1 MRALLSVGESMQVLA
16 YCSRSG
22 PIDAWRSVDA
32 TIVRELFSGRLEF
45 DPAVSP
51 EASVSKALGSPLSLT
66 HFNADMP
73 LTYRRSWHDIRA
85 NKVGVKV
92 IWVIRRGSL
101 HILRSGGGCVVD
113 AGDAGI
119 LDSNA
124 PFQMKMLVDKYGVH
138 ESLQI
143 IVPPDLF
150 ATHLPGAERLNE
162 SFALNSTAG
171 NLTQSLLSLLVEK
184 GEVLNLKTATSLTE
198 VLLAAIGEN
207 IGIRPDTWATS
218 LTEVLLA
225 AIGEN
230 IGIRPDTCRRP
241 GLVDRRLADIE
252 EFIAMNLA
260 DPNLSYAK
268 VAASCGIS
276 TRYLRHILKAN
287 GKSYSEL
294 LWRSRLPKARD
305 LLISSA
311 TRNYS
316 IREVAFM
323 SGFKSAAHFSRRF
336 KATYGRPPRKYRD
349 AHGNHP

>member
-1 MRALLSVGESMQVLA
+1 MQVLA
-16 YCSRSG
+16 YCSRNS
-22 PIDAWRSVDA
+22 PVDAWRSVDA
-32 TIVRELFSGRLEF
+32 TIMRELSSGRLEIE
-45 DPAVSP
+45 PAISP
-51 EASVSKALGSPLSLT
+51 EASFSKALGSPISLT
-66 HFNADMP
+66 HLNIDMP
-73 LTYRRSWHDIRA
+73 LSYRRTWQDIRC

-92 IWVIRRGSL
+92 IWVIRRGSVQ
-101 HILRSGGGCVVD
+101 ILRSRGSCAVD
-113 AGDAGI
+113 AGNAGI

-124 PFQMKMLVDKYGVH
+124 PFQAKLLLDQCGVH

-143 IVPPDLF
+143 VIPPDLF
-150 ATHLPGAERLNE
+150 ATHLPGAERFDE
-162 SFALNSTAG
+162 AFSLNSTAG
-171 NLTQSLLSLLVEK
+171 HLTQSLLALLIEK
-184 GEVLNLKTATSLTE
+184 GELLNRKTAASLTD
-198 VLLAAIGEN
+198 VLLGAIGES
-207 IGIRPDTWATS
+207 IGIQ
-218 LTEVLLA
+218 
-225 AIGEN
+225 
-230 IGIRPDTCRRP
+230 PDTCRRQ
-241 GLVDRRLADIE
+241 GLVDRRLVDIE
-252 EFIAMNLA
+252 EFIEMNLA

-268 VAASCGIS
+268 VAESCGIS

-349 AHGNHP
+349 THGNRA

>member
-207 IGIRPDTWATS
+207 IGIRPDT
-218 LTEVLLA
+218 
-225 AIGEN
+225 
-230 IGIRPDTCRRP
+230 CRRP

-252 EFIAMNLA
+252 EFIAINLA

>member
-1 MRALLSVGESMQVLA
+1 MQVLA

-207 IGIRPDTWATS
+207 IGIRPDT
-218 LTEVLLA
+218 
-225 AIGEN
+225 
-230 IGIRPDTCRRP
+230 CRRP

>member
-207 IGIRPDTWATS
+207 IGIRPDT
-218 LTEVLLA
+218 
-225 AIGEN
+225 
-230 IGIRPDTCRRP
+230 CRRP

>member
-1 MRALLSVGESMQVLA
+1 MQVLA

-22 PIDAWRSVDA
+22 PVDAWRSVDA

-45 DPAVSP
+45 DPAISP
-51 EASVSKALGSPLSLT
+51 EASFSKALGSPISLT
-66 HFNADMP
+66 HFNTDMP
-73 LTYRRSWHDIRA
+73 LTYRRTWHDIRGNRA
-85 NKVGVKV
+85 GVKV

-101 HILRSGGGCVVD
+101 QILRSIGSCVVD
-113 AGDAGI
+113 AGNAGI

-124 PFQMKMLVDKYGVH
+124 PFQVKMLVDQCGLH

-143 IVPPDLF
+143 IIPPDLF
-150 ATHLPGAERLNE
+150 ATHLPGAERHNE
-162 SFALNSTAG
+162 AFALNSTAG
-171 NLTQSLLSLLVEK
+171 HLAQSLLALLVEK
-184 GEVLNLKTATSLTE
+184 GELLNRKTAASLSE

-207 IGIRPDTWATS
+207 IGIQPDS
-218 LTEVLLA
+218 
-225 AIGEN
+225 
-230 IGIRPDTCRRP
+230 CRRQ
-241 GLVDRRLADIE
+241 GLVDRRLVDIE

-260 DPNLSYAK
+260 DPHLSYSK
-268 VAASCGIS
+268 VAESCGIS

-349 AHGNHP
+349 THGYHP

>member
-1 MRALLSVGESMQVLA
+1 MQVLA

-22 PIDAWRSVDA
+22 PVDAWRLVDA

-45 DPAVSP
+45 DPATSP
-51 EASVSKALGSPLSLT
+51 EASFSKALGSPISLT
-66 HFNADMP
+66 HFNTDMP
-73 LTYRRSWHDIRA
+73 LAYRRTWHDIRA

-101 HILRSGGGCVVD
+101 QILRSRGSCVID
-113 AGDAGI
+113 AGNAGI

-124 PFQMKMLVDKYGVH
+124 PFQVKMLVDKCGLH

-143 IVPPDLF
+143 IIPPDLF

-162 SFALNSTAG
+162 AFALNSTAG
-171 NLTQSLLSLLVEK
+171 HLTQSLLALLVEK
-184 GEVLNLKTATSLTE
+184 GELLNRKTAASLTE

-207 IGIRPDTWATS
+207 IGIQ
-218 LTEVLLA
+218 
-225 AIGEN
+225 
-230 IGIRPDTCRRP
+230 PDTCRRP
-241 GLVDRRLADIE
+241 GLVDRRLVDIE
-252 EFIAMNLA
+252 EFIEMNLA
-260 DPNLSYAK
+260 DPNLSYAR
-268 VAASCGIS
+268 VAESCGIS

-349 AHGNHP
+349 THGNLP